1 MKNLRIEIKWA
12 IIFTL
17 SMLVWMF
24 FEKTMG
30 WHDEKIADHATYT
43 NFFAIPAILV
53 YVFAL
58 LDKKKNF
65 YSGVMSYKQGV
76 ISGLIITA
84 FVTVLSPLAQYITS
98 TVITPDYFPNVIEYA
113 VSSGK
118 MTQADAEAYFN
129 INSYMIQSVI
139 GALVMGLVTS
149 LIVAIFV
156 KSKSK

>member
-1 MKNLRIEIKWA
+1 MNNIKIEIKWA
-12 IIFTL
+12 LIFIL
-17 SMLVWMF
+17 SMLAWMF
-24 FEKTMG
+24 FEKSMG
-30 WHDEKIADHATYT
+30 WHNEKIADHATYT

-84 FVTVLSPLAQYITS
+84 IVTVLSPLAQYITS

>member
-1 MKNLRIEIKWA
+1 MKNIKIEIKWA
-12 IIFTL
+12 LIFIL
-17 SMLVWMF
+17 SMLAWMF
-24 FEKTMG
+24 FEKSMG

-76 ISGLIITA
+76 ISGLIITVI
-84 FVTVLSPLAQYITS
+84 VTVLSPLAQYITS
-98 TVITPDYFPNVIEYA
+98 TIITPDYFPNVIEYA

-118 MTQADAEAYFN
+118 MTQSDAEAYFN

>member
-1 MKNLRIEIKWA
+1 MKNIKIEIKWA
-12 IIFTL
+12 LIFIL
-17 SMLVWMF
+17 SMLAWMF
-24 FEKTMG
+24 FEKSMG

-76 ISGLIITA
+76 VSGLIITVI
-84 FVTVLSPLAQYITS
+84 VTVLSPLAQYITS
-98 TVITPDYFPNVIEYA
+98 TIITPDYFPNVIEYA
-113 VSSGK
+113 VSSRK

>member
-1 MKNLRIEIKWA
+1 MKNIKIEIKWA
-12 IIFTL
+12 LIFIL
-17 SMLVWMF
+17 SMLAWMF
-24 FEKTMG
+24 FEKSMG

-53 YVFAL
+53 YVLAL

-76 ISGLIITA
+76 ISGLIITVI
-84 FVTVLSPLAQYITS
+84 VTVLSPLAQYITS
-98 TVITPDYFPNVIEYA
+98 TIITPDYFPNVIEYA

-118 MTQADAEAYFN
+118 MTQSDAEAYFN

>member
-1 MKNLRIEIKWA
+1 MKNIKIEIKWA
-12 IIFTL
+12 LIFTL
-17 SMLVWMF
+17 SMLAWMF
-24 FEKTMG
+24 FEKSMG

-53 YVFAL
+53 YVLAL

-76 ISGLIITA
+76 ISGLIITVI
-84 FVTVLSPLAQYITS
+84 VTVLSPLAQYITS

>member
-1 MKNLRIEIKWA
+1 MKNIKIEIKWA
-12 IIFTL
+12 LIFIL
-17 SMLVWMF
+17 SMLAWMF
-24 FEKTMG
+24 FEKSMG

-76 ISGLIITA
+76 ISGLIITVI
-84 FVTVLSPLAQYITS
+84 VTVLSPLAQYITS
-98 TVITPDYFPNVIEYA
+98 TIITPDYFPNVIEYA

>member
-1 MKNLRIEIKWA
+1 MKNIKIEIKWA
-12 IIFTL
+12 LIFTL
-17 SMLVWMF
+17 SMLAWMF
-24 FEKTMG
+24 FEKSMG

-76 ISGLIITA
+76 ISGLIITVI
-84 FVTVLSPLAQYITS
+84 VTVLSPLAQYITS
-98 TVITPDYFPNVIEYA
+98 TVITPGYFPNVIEYA

-118 MTQADAEAYFN
+118 MTQSDAEAYFN

>member
-1 MKNLRIEIKWA
+1 MKNIKIEIKWA
-12 IIFTL
+12 LIFTL
-17 SMLVWMF
+17 SMLAWMF
-24 FEKTMG
+24 FEKSMG

-53 YVFAL
+53 YVLAL

-76 ISGLIITA
+76 ISGLIITVI
-84 FVTVLSPLAQYITS
+84 VTVLSPLAQYITS
-98 TVITPDYFPNVIEYA
+98 TIITPDYFPNVIEYA

>member
-1 MKNLRIEIKWA
+1 MKNIKIEIKWA
-12 IIFTL
+12 LIFIL
-17 SMLVWMF
+17 SMLAWMF
-24 FEKTMG
+24 FEKSMG

-76 ISGLIITA
+76 VSGLIITVI
-84 FVTVLSPLAQYITS
+84 VTVLSPLAQYITS
-98 TVITPDYFPNVIEYA
+98 TIITPDYFPNVIEYA

>member
-1 MKNLRIEIKWA
+1 MKNIKIEIKWA
-12 IIFTL
+12 LIFIL
-17 SMLVWMF
+17 SMLAWMF
-24 FEKTMG
+24 FEKSMG

-53 YVFAL
+53 YVLAL

-76 ISGLIITA
+76 ISGLIITVI
-84 FVTVLSPLAQYITS
+84 VTVLSPLAQYITS
-98 TVITPDYFPNVIEYA
+98 TIITPDYFPNVIEYA